1 MRDKLIIWPSYI
13 DAQKSKKEGRRISRS
28 DAIASPT
35 LGEIQS
41 AVEKLGTRPVV
52 EKEKAYP
59 REWWGSKGR
68 VLIEKNKQK
77 NKVLREIAREIRRA
91 RGK

>member
-1 MRDKLIIWPSYI
+1 MKDKFIIWTNYI
-13 DAQKSKKEGRRISRS
+13 DAQKSKKEGRKISKN

-41 AVEKLGTRPVV
+41 AAEKLGLRPVI

-68 VLIEKNKQK
+68 ILIEKGKQK
-77 NKVLREIAREIRRA
+77 NKALKEIAREIRRM
-91 RGK
+91 RK